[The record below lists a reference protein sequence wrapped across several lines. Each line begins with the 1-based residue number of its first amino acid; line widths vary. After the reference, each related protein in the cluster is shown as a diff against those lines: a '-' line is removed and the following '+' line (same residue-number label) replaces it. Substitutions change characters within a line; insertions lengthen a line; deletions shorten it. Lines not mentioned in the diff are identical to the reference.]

1 MCFFRCTLWTCFV
14 KLEGI
19 FVQLLNSREENIY
32 AKLFLN
38 LDPQFRYFSKILF
51 YALTAILIV
60 DLNDGEIF

>member
-1 MCFFRCTLWTCFV
+1 M
-14 KLEGI
+14 
-19 FVQLLNSREENIY
+19 QLLISREENIY

-38 LDPQFRYFSKILF
+38 LDPQFRYFSKIPF